1 MCYFREM
8 INNYKNEVL
17 EGIKKEQK
25 RIKNGPKKDQKRTK
39 NDKKRIN
46 MVRKGNLTGS
56 DCLHDHQSWKQRRKD
71 LK

>member
-17 EGIKKEQK
+17 EGIKS
-25 RIKNGPKKDQKRTK
+25 IKKGPKKNQKRTK

-46 MVRKGNLTGS
+46 MFRKGNLTGS